1 MGIIRARKLGY
12 DYYEYRED
20 QENPE
25 IHTALKNVDL
35 DIEEGSFIA
44 VLGHNG
50 CGKST
55 LAKQINALLVPTEGT
70 IWIDS
75 MNTAEG
81 DDLWKIRQEAG
92 MVFQNP
98 DNQIIA
104 TVVEEDVGFGP
115 ENIGVD
121 TEEIWRRVDRALEDT
136 GMVAY
141 RKHSPNK
148 LSGGQKQ
155 RVAIA
160 GIMAMKPKC
169 IVLDEPTAMLDP
181 NGRKEVIAAVSALNK
196 QEGVTII
203 LITHYMEEVV
213 DADQLFV
220 MDGGEIVMSGTPH
233 EVFTQVEKLKEL
245 RLDVPQVTL
254 LTHELIKAGLPL
266 TEGIL
271 KNEELIRQ
279 LCELREAPN
288 LLAAAAEAVC
298 SLQAEAKHP
307 ADQTADS
314 SGARHAG
321 QNAGGAADEKPADP
335 TPTTYAKAAGG
346 SLVLDDVSY
355 VYSNGTAYEI
365 TALDHV
371 SLEIP
376 QGQFVGIIGHT
387 GSGKSTMVQH
397 FNALMRPT
405 SGRVLFNGE
414 DVWADGYSRRN
425 LRFHV
430 GIVFQYPEHQLFE
443 TDVITDVCFGP
454 KNQGLS
460 KEKCLERAR
469 NALWQVGVPEDLF
482 DNSPFELSG
491 GQKRRIAIAG
501 ILAMNPDVLILDEPT
516 AGLDPR
522 GRDEMFD
529 VINHLQEVRNIT
541 IILVSHSMED
551 VARHADRLIV
561 MNEGKKAYDGTPKEV
576 FSHYKE
582 LEKMGLAAPQVT
594 YIMHDLAANGFA
606 VDIQAATVE
615 EARDSILDAITGNR

>member
-12 DYYEYRED
+12 DYYEYHENE
-20 QENPE
+20 ENPE
-25 IHTALKNVDL
+25 IRTALKDVDL
-35 DIEEGSFIA
+35 DIVEGSFIA

-104 TVVEEDVGFGP
+104 SVVEEDIGFGP
-115 ENIGVD
+115 ENIGIATD
-121 TEEIWRRVDRALEDT
+121 EIWQRVDRALEDT

-141 RKHSPNK
+141 RKHSPNR

-160 GIMAMKPKC
+160 GIMAMRPKC

-181 NGRKEVIAAVSALNK
+181 NGRKEVIAAVRALNQ

-213 DADQLFV
+213 DADVLFV
-220 MDGGEIVMSGTPH
+220 MDGGRIVMSGPPSG
-233 EVFTQVEKLKEL
+233 VFSMVEKLKEL

-254 LTHELIKAGLPL
+254 LTQEQIKAGLALEPG
-266 TEGIL
+266 TL
-271 KNEELIRQ
+271 KSEELIMQ
-279 LCELREAPN
+279 LCRLRDAGRLSGEEN
-288 LLAAAAEAVC
+288 TLKKDAAGRKAASAEAEGAGT
-298 SLQAEAKHP
+298 LPDGPQRA
-307 ADQTADS
+307 Q
-314 SGARHAG
+314 SGAVQPQG
-321 QNAGGAADEKPADP
+321 NSTGTQ
-335 TPTTYAKAAGG
+335 GG
-346 SLVLDDVSY
+346 SLKLEDVSY

-387 GSGKSTMVQH
+387 GSGKSTLVQH
-397 FNALMRPT
+397 FNGLIRP
-405 SGRVLFNGE
+405 SAGRVLFKGK
-414 DVWADGYSRRN
+414 DIWAEGYSRRD

-430 GIVFQYPEHQLFE
+430 GLVFQYPEHQLFE
-443 TDVITDVCFGP
+443 TDVLTDVCFGP

-460 KEKCLERAR
+460 KEECITRAKEALE
-469 NALWQVGVPEDLF
+469 QVGVPEDLY

-501 ILAMNPDVLILDEPT
+501 VLAMNPDVLILDEPT

-522 GRDEMFD
+522 GRDEIFE
-529 VINHLQEVRNIT
+529 VIEHLQDARNMT

-551 VARHADRLIV
+551 VARHVDRLIV
-561 MNEGKKAYDGTPKEV
+561 MNEAKKVFDGPPKEV
-576 FSHYKE
+576 FGHYKE
-582 LEKMGLAAPQVT
+582 LETMGLAAPQVT
-594 YIMHDLAANGFA
+594 YIMNELAELGFP
-606 VDIQAATVE
+606 VDVQATTVE
-615 EARDSILDAITGNR
+615 EARDAIAALM